1 MITIKNKPRAAAS
14 VTASVLVIA
23 IALLSFIGCSERTVS
38 FDGIPQYVCDAAAS
52 YVKDYFQN
60 YRSDLC
66 KVSDW
71 RITSLEL
78 IHTYDDFDGRKL
90 DAYCV
95 NFDLF
100 SEDLSKMPMAGGMF
114 VAEEVGNGGWFCPDY
129 RNMHYL
135 IFEGEKFLLS
145 IGSNDSQ
152 PGNEL
157 FDSELQDALDRLS
170 ETQDITEM
178 QRQSDK
184 TAEYRLELAQYEA
197 ILKEQTAE
205 LAQYKAMLKE
215 QTAELEQYKAALK
228 EQAAELDQLK
238 EALTNKAP

>member
-1 MITIKNKPRAAAS
+1 
-14 VTASVLVIA
+14 
-23 IALLSFIGCSERTVS
+23 
-38 FDGIPQYVCDAAAS
+38 
-52 YVKDYFQN
+52 
-60 YRSDLC
+60 
-66 KVSDW
+66 
-71 RITSLEL
+71 
-78 IHTYDDFDGRKL
+78 
-90 DAYCV
+90 
-95 NFDLF
+95 
-100 SEDLSKMPMAGGMF
+100 MPMAGGMF

-184 TAEYRLELAQYEA
+184 TTEYRLEQYEA
-197 ILKEQTAE
+197 MLKEQTVE
-205 LAQYKAMLKE
+205 LEQYKAMLKE
-215 QTAELEQYKAALK
+215 QAAELAQYKAAL
-228 EQAAELDQLK
+228 
-238 EALTNKAP
+238 TNKDQ